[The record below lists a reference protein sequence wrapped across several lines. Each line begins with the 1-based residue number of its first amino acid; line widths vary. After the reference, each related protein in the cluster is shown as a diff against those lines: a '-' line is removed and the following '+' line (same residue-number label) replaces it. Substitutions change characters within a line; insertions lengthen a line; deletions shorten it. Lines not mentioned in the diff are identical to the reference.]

1 MKEEEDI
8 INIIKQ
14 QAFQE
19 VHQQQ
24 EENIFEGDYE
34 TYVEKDFYGHPD
46 YDPDA
51 TLPTE
56 AYRSEI
62 EPRRKYFNKV
72 VITRAKRE
80 FEAPINFFQD
90 KNANEEGSVGN
101 NEVKGVKTSNE
112 YPQQE
117 RPYVEIGLQTS
128 NKFVSKSFQV
138 SKKEYVN
145 SYSQVE
151 PGLSD
156 ISDNFS
162 SRKDYYFS
170 DTNRVISIENFL
182 SKVRPRMEESLQ
194 SNETI
199 NIFMNDFDLDKNTH
213 VQTDEKKKNQQE
225 IRTFRDN
232 SAGNKSKKEKCVG
245 SIRHI
250 NDTDAYVAHTL
261 HRNFTFD
268 ERIKIEGI
276 PYQSQI
282 LFWNIR
288 DVEQNSPIFI
298 VDTPGEITAFE
309 FDYLNCNIVAI
320 ALSSGQAMFIKFKDI
335 ISILNRG
342 SHNDYSI
349 KKESK
354 KDLYTFVLTAPGD
367 SHKGKITCIRWFPPG
382 YTLNKKNQI
391 NYMEEVKE
399 SALVAT
405 LGDDGVVI
413 VWNIRD
419 IELGTGKEME
429 NDVNRYI
436 KYIKVEINKV
446 DSIGRINGTG
456 LEIDLRNNQ
465 QLLYISTDE
474 GQVYQV
480 DISTKNTSDNP
491 TANVKM
497 FYYSRYYRPILAF
510 QISPFFKDIFLTVH
524 DFHFCLWSQKR
535 TRPIFISANLKKS
548 SYTCGQFSSS
558 RPGVLYLCRSNGI
571 IDIWDFLDE
580 SHKPSVKDSFIKE
593 LITSIEVFKYY
604 PPIEDN
610 ENNQKRAYIEYM
622 TIGDASGQMTVIEVP
637 KLFSEQ
643 GFDEVSIMKKYFD
656 NEIQRQEYME
666 TRYKELDEGT
676 MKVDPKEKAKEDL
689 TDGEKETELKYAE
702 ETFPIERKKIML
714 ELGFEVPKTQEEIE
728 KEKKEAPE
736 SKHK

>member
-1 MKEEEDI
+1 MQEDS
-8 INIIKQ
+8 INEIKLRALQ
-14 QAFQE
+14 SAT
-19 VHQQQ
+19 QQQ
-24 EENIFEGDYE
+24 EENIFEGGYE
-34 TYVEKDFYGHPD
+34 TYVEREYYGHPD

-51 TLPTE
+51 SLPTE
-56 AYRSEI
+56 PYCSGI
-62 EPRRKYFNKV
+62 EPRRTYLNKV
-72 VITRAKRE
+72 VITRPKRE

-90 KNANEEGSVGN
+90 KNANEEASVGN

-117 RPYVEIGLQTS
+117 RPYVEIGLQTA
-128 NKFVSKSFQV
+128 NKFVTKSFQV

-156 ISDNFS
+156 ISDKFS
-162 SRKDYYFS
+162 SRRDYYFS
-170 DTNRVISIENFL
+170 EPNRIIAIENFL

-213 VQTDEKKKNQQE
+213 VHTDEKKKNQQE

-245 SIRHI
+245 AIRHI
-250 NDTDAYVAHTL
+250 NDYDAYVAHTL

-268 ERIKIEGI
+268 ERIKVEGI

-282 LFWNIR
+282 LFWNIK
-288 DVEQNSPIFI
+288 DVEQNSPIFV

-309 FDYLNCNIVAI
+309 FDNLNCNFVAI
-320 ALSSGQAMFIKFKDI
+320 ALVSGQAMFIKFKDI

-342 SHNDYSI
+342 SNNDYTI
-349 KKESK
+349 KKENK
-354 KDLYTFVLTAPGD
+354 KDLYTFVLTSPTD
-367 SHKGKITCIRWFPPG
+367 SHKGKITSIRWFPAG
-382 YTLNKKNQI
+382 YTTNKKNQI
-391 NYMEEVKE
+391 IHLDDIKE

-405 LGDDGVVI
+405 LGDDGMVI
-413 VWNIRD
+413 IWNIRD

-436 KYIKVEINKV
+436 KSIKIEINKV
-446 DSIGRINGTG
+446 DSIGRINGSG

-480 DISTKNTSDNP
+480 DISIKNTSDNP
-491 TANVKM
+491 AANVKM

-510 QISPFFKDIFLTVH
+510 QVSPFFKDIFLTVH

-535 TRPIFISANLKKS
+535 TKPILISPNLKKS
-548 SYTCGQFSSS
+548 SYTCGQFSPS

-593 LITSIEVFKYY
+593 LITSIEIFKYY

-610 ENNQKRAYIEYM
+610 ENNQKKAYIEYM
-622 TIGDASGQMTVIEVP
+622 TIGDACGQMTVIEVP

-643 GFDEVSIMKKYFD
+643 GVDEVSIMKKYFD

-666 TRYKELDEGT
+666 GRYKELEESA
-676 MKVDPKEKAKEDL
+676 MKVDSKEKTKEEI
-689 TDGEKETELKYAE
+689 TEGERETELKYAE
-702 ETFPIERKKIML
+702 ETYPMERRKILM
-714 ELGFEVPKTQEEIE
+714 ELGIVIQKTPEEIE
-728 KEKKEAPE
+728 KEKKEAE
-736 SKHK
+736 AKNK